1 MTTYSLLQHGNL
13 FSDEFKRKTI
23 EIHDYYVQIEFDPH
37 IEHDEKFKHMEDWWR
52 ESNQLLINEGAN
64 MNIINEAVQSSNIL
78 FRDGC
83 TYFFELCHKYNIP
96 ILVFSAGIT
105 QVIES
110 IFNHKLKMYDNI
122 HIVSNELIFDDNEKI
137 IGIKDPII
145 HSLNKGEHSYQLLK
159 EKGKSYFNDVSTR
172 KNIILMGDTLGDSRM
187 TDGFHHS
194 DVILKVGFLNTNI
207 QNMYPKF
214 KDVFDLVITND
225 GSMYPLVD
233 VLEKVI
239 GNNK

>member
-1 MTTYSLLQHGNL
+1 MTTYSLLQHGNF

-23 EIHDYYVQIEFDPH
+23 ENHDYYVKIEFDPH
-37 IEHDEKFKHMEDWWR
+37 IDHDEKFRHMEEWWR
-52 ESNQLLINEGAN
+52 KSNQLLINEGAN

-83 TYFFELCHKYNIP
+83 LEMFELCHENNIP

-110 IFNHKLKMYDNI
+110 IFKTKLKMYDNI
-122 HIVSNELIFDDNEKI
+122 HIISNDLIFDENEKI

-159 EKGKSYFNDVSTR
+159 EKGKSYFKDVSTR
-172 KNIILMGDTLGDSRM
+172 KNIILLGDTLGDSRM

-194 DVILKVGFLNTNI
+194 DVILKIGFLNTNI
-207 QNMYPKF
+207 DKMYPKF
-214 KDVFDLVITND
+214 KEVFDVVITDD
-225 GSMYPLVD
+225 GSMYPLYHI
-233 VLEKVI
+233 LEKI
-239 GNNK
+239 IENQ